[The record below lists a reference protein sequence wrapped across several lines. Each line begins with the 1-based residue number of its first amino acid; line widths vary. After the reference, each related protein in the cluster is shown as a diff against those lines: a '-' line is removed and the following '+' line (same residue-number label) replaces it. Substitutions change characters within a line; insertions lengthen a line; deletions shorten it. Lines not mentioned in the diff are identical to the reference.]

1 MNIALY
7 ISALTLGFLGS
18 FHCAGMCGPIAVM
31 LPKKSGTQ
39 SGIFFGRLLY
49 NSGRVF
55 TYVLIGILFGVIGLS
70 IAMKGFQSELS
81 VATGVIIIVTVILT
95 SGQKG
100 KMKIYNTTA
109 SYTLPLKLRLKK
121 LFAKQS
127 YISLF
132 FIGALNGLLPC
143 GFVYLA
149 AAGSASTG
157 SVSGAM
163 LYMLL
168 FGLGTFPMMMMISL
182 AANYVGLRF
191 KKIFSKVS
199 PFIAIALAL
208 LLIQRGS
215 DAKTKACCFENKQCV
230 SATHTLAP

>member
-215 DAKTKACCFENKQCV
+215 MAKTEACCDTAKPCTSTV
-230 SATHTLAP
+230 MMP